1 MTTSIVSP
9 IPSQERKAE
18 TPVPEQAAQVLEQAA
33 RFTDDQWL
41 QNLFAVDSHGQEV
54 HAINPA
60 AIRRC
65 AVGHLTKAIADTGYY
80 DREARIFHALR
91 DSMAAP
97 EPLSHWNDQP
107 GRTPEEVRQL
117 FRAAAR
123 SLRNKE
129 PSRQHRPDPNP
140 EARDLHPQYPGAI
153 NRHACLHPQG
163 NAAQRR
169 TAGTGRRVRRP

>member
-1 MTTSIVSP
+1 MPAIIVSP
-9 IPSQERKAE
+9 IPSRKME
-18 TPVPEQAAQVLEQAA
+18 TQIEVPEQAAQVLEQAA

-54 HAINPA
+54 HAIDSA

-65 AVGHLTKAIADTGYY
+65 AVGHLTKAIADAGYY

-91 DSMAAP
+91 DSMTTP

-107 GRTPEEVRQL
+107 GRTAGEVRQL

-123 SLRNKE
+123 RLRK
-129 PSRQHRPDPNP
+129 
-140 EARDLHPQYPGAI
+140 
-153 NRHACLHPQG
+153 HAPAT
-163 NAAQRR
+163 AA
-169 TAGTGRRVRRP
+169 